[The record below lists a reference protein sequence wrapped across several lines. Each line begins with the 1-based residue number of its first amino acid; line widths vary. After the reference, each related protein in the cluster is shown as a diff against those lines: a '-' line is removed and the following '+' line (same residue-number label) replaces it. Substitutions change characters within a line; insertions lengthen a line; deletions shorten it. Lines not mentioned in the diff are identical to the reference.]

1 MKNKELSIRVKE
13 TSILCFE
20 GALLTKK
27 FAELEKNLTVN
38 MTKRIIHLVSTESF
52 PKNWHFLPP
61 DTHMKVHV
69 SGG

>member
-1 MKNKELSIRVKE
+1 MKNKELCIRVKE
-13 TSILCFE
+13 TSVLCFE

-52 PKNWHFLPP
+52 PKN
-61 DTHMKVHV
+61 
-69 SGG
+69 